1 MHKVSVC
8 FAEACCSKGWIT
20 TEETPWCAYAMERK
34 LITVLFFVLLLPVVL
49 ILDVLKEAAIFSFV
63 MYFLRRRYGG
73 WHAPYLWL
81 CQGLSILLVLIV
93 TLVIGP
99 RLLTFPMQLIWSAD
113 IALIV
118 LAFFQKPVYQPQM
131 HFDENVIRANRR
143 KKDQLLVFVFAAQVV
158 LYVLD
163 NSFLIYSFLGVL
175 TGVVSVYI
183 ELLQQLINRE
193 RNYYEKT

>member
-1 MHKVSVC
+1 MHKVSIC

-34 LITVLFFVLLLPVVL
+34 LITILFFVLLLPVVI
-49 ILDVLKEAAIFSFV
+49 ILGVVKEATIFSFV

-81 CQGLSILLVLIV
+81 CQGISIFLVLIV

-99 RLLTFPMQLIWSAD
+99 YLLTLPLQLIWGLD
-113 IALIV
+113 VALMV
-118 LAFFQKPVYQPQM
+118 LAFLQKPVYQPQM

-143 KKDQLLVFVFAAQVV
+143 KKDQLLVFIFAVQTA
-158 LYVLD
+158 LYALD

-193 RNYYEKT
+193 KDGYEKT

>member
-8 FAEACCSKGWIT
+8 FAEACCSRGWIT
-20 TEETPWCAYAMERK
+20 TEDTPWCAYAMERK
-34 LITVLFFVLLLPVVL
+34 LITMLFFVLLLPVVL

-99 RLLTFPMQLIWSAD
+99 RLLTFPGQSVWGVD
-113 IALIV
+113 VALMA
-118 LAFFQKPVYQPQM
+118 LAFLQKPVYQPQM
-131 HFDENVIRANRR
+131 HFDENIIKANCR
-143 KKDQLLVFVFAAQVV
+143 KKNQLLIFLFVAQTV
-158 LYVLD
+158 LYALD

-175 TGVVSVYI
+175 TGVTSVYI
-183 ELLQQLINRE
+183 ELLQQFINRE
-193 RNYYEKT
+193 KDGYEKT